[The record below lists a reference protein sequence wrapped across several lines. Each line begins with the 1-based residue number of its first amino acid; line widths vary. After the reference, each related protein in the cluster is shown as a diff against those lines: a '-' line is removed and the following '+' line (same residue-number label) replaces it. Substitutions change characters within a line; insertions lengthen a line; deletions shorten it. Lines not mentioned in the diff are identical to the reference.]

1 MQIAI
6 ISTALAIVL
15 FLLWIL
21 IWTKKAYDELQ
32 EVYAFLARLVDVQKS
47 AQEAQQKL
55 YDYMDLTRREAL
67 DSYRRGLQDGQAVS
81 DKKPVYAPQNPVKSM
96 GEHIEDKDMAE
107 ELKKKELEFQE
118 GMKSILEYDPDAV
131 RE

>member
-1 MQIAI
+1 MEIAI
-6 ISTALAIVL
+6 TSTIIAIVL

-32 EVYAFLARLVDVQKS
+32 EVYAILARLVDVQKS

-67 DSYRRGLQDGQAVS
+67 DSYRRGLQDGQAIS

-96 GEHIEDKDMAE
+96 EEHIEDKDMAE

-118 GMKSILEYDPDAV
+118 GMKAIFEYDPDNV
-131 RE
+131 N